1 MIAIRPVLS
10 PVDFSPATD
19 RQIELSMD
27 LCQTF
32 GARLVLHHNVTGV
45 SVGAGV
51 GWMWT
56 ADHPPAESAIDEK
69 MRELLNRV
77 AGGGVPIEA
86 RITHGAA
93 SEGVLAMSDD
103 VDADLVVLS
112 THGATSGDH
121 ASVTEHVLERTRR
134 AVLAL
139 HDPGADAATPRFGR
153 VTDTPQIVLVPTD
166 LTEESRAA
174 MDFAFD
180 LVRLLPMELHL
191 LHLLPRRT
199 AARDDQQAA
208 VRQITQRLGA
218 MVPEDLA
225 GRVRVHAEDGD
236 PASGIAHAAARMGA
250 ACIVMGEHTRAPLRR
265 WFSRDTSR
273 GVLHRAPCPVWYI
286 PGQRG
291 A

>member
-1 MIAIRPVLS
+1 MIAIRTVLS

-19 RQIELSMD
+19 RQVELSTD
-27 LCQTF
+27 LCRTF

-56 ADHPPAESAIDEK
+56 AEHPTAESAIDGQ
-69 MRELLNRV
+69 MRALLNRV
-77 AGGGVPIEA
+77 AGAGIPVEG

-93 SEGVLAMSDD
+93 AEGVLSVGDE

-121 ASVTEHVLERTRR
+121 ASVTEHVLERAHR

-139 HDPGADAATPRFGR
+139 HDPGADTATPRFGR
-153 VTDTPQIVLVPTD
+153 VTDPPQIVLVPTD
-166 LTEESRAA
+166 LTDESRAA
-174 MDFAFD
+174 TDFAFD
-180 LVRLLPMELHL
+180 LARLLPVELHL

-199 AARDDQQAA
+199 AARDDHQAA
-208 VRQITQRLGA
+208 VRRITQRLDA
-218 MVPEDLA
+218 TVPEDLA
-225 GRVRVHAEDGD
+225 GRVLPHAEDGD
-236 PASGIAHAAARMGA
+236 PASGIAHAAARIGA
-250 ACIVMGEHTRAPLRR
+250 ACIIMGEHTRAPLRR

-273 GVLHRAPCPVWYI
+273 GVLHRAPCPVWYV
-286 PGQRG
+286 PGRRD